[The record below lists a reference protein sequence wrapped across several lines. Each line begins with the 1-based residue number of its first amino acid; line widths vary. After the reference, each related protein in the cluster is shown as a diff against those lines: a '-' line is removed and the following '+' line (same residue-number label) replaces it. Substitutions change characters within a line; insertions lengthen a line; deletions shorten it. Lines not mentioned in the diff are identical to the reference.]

1 MAIDYLK
8 EIVDLVSKRRLDKIE
23 LYNRSYISSKD
34 SKFNKL
40 FDALESNAVKSDEE
54 ACKHLYGNNIN
65 NSSYRQLKSRF
76 AKRLLNT
83 VHFID
88 INEVSTKDDNYNK
101 AYFQCYQALTTA
113 RYLIKFGARKSANY
127 VIQNHF
133 PVAEK
138 YRFYEI
144 LKEYSYILL
153 ESHSLSGNI
162 KDTEKEKARFIKYT
176 QQADLETRAKV
187 LLAEMKVNFVKS
199 SNISV
204 KTLKQLSQQLNEIT
218 EINKLSTSYEVT
230 YAYFSIKLKYLEVIN
245 NLPQLIKTIDEFES
259 FLTTSKNYSNKTKLG
274 VCILWKLKAL
284 LHNKSYKLGEE
295 IIEKHE
301 NLFAKNTYNWFV
313 YQELAFKIYLNNKNT
328 YQAKRTYESVIKSK
342 IYSTVNSELVKEK
355 WKIYEAFLS
364 FYINQY
370 APNDSAELNIKRFLN
385 QFVHYYHDKSG
396 FNFNI
401 YVVEMLSYIQ
411 NDDYDEYAERIDALK
426 AYKGRY
432 LKDPSMKRSSIFC
445 NLIIQLDKYDFD
457 YKNVEAVMQ
466 EEINY
471 LNTLQDRITINEV
484 EVIAYEDLW
493 DLIKKFIDQNKKKK

>member
-40 FDALESNAVKSDEE
+40 FDALEGNVVNSDEE
-54 ACKHLYGNNIN
+54 ACKHLYGSNNN

-88 INEVSTKDDNYNK
+88 INEVSTKDDKFSK

-113 RYLIKFGARKSANY
+113 RYLLKFGARKSANY

-133 PVAEK
+133 SVAEK
-138 YRFYEI
+138 FRFYEI
-144 LKEYSYILL
+144 LKEYSFILL
-153 ESHSLSGNI
+153 QSHSLAGSI
-162 KDTEKEKARFIKYT
+162 KDTEKEKIRFNKYA
-176 QQADLETRAKV
+176 QQADLETRAKI

-199 SNISV
+199 SKITV

-218 EINKLSTSYEVT
+218 EINKVSTSYEVT
-230 YAYFSIKLKYLEVIN
+230 YAYYSIKLKYLEVTN
-245 NLPQLIKTIDEFES
+245 DLPLLLKAIDDFEH
-259 FLTTSKNYSNKTKLG
+259 FLNTSKNYSNKAKMA

-295 IIEKHE
+295 IIEKNE
-301 NLFAKNTYNWFV
+301 SLFAKNTYNWFV
-313 YQELAFKIYLNNKNT
+313 FQELAFKIYLNNKNT
-328 YQAKRTYESVIKSK
+328 YKAKKTYEGVIKSK

-355 WKIYEAFLS
+355 WKIYEAFLA
-364 FYINQY
+364 FYVNEY
-370 APNDSAELNIKRFLN
+370 APNDSMELNVKKFLN
-385 QFVHYYHDKSG
+385 QFTHYYHDKSG

-401 YVVEMLSYIQ
+401 YIVEMLSYIQ
-411 NDDYDEYAERIDALK
+411 ANDYDSYSDRIDAIK
-426 AYKGRY
+426 SYKNRY
-432 LKDPSMKRSSIFC
+432 LKDPSLKRSNIFC
-445 NLIIQLDKYDFD
+445 NLIIQMEKYDFD
-457 YKNVEAVMQ
+457 YKNVEAIMQ
-466 EEINY
+466 SDINY
-471 LNTLQDRITINEV
+471 LKSMQDRIQINEV
-484 EVIAYEDLW
+484 EVIAYEDIW
-493 DLIKKFIDQNKKKK
+493 DLIKMYIDNNKK